1 MAPVSDKLLL
11 VTLRRGTVWKMP
23 CRGLTSPLPHYLIV
37 LNLAPRSDEV
47 LVMSVVTSNIAHRR
61 ELARITR
68 NPPETIVEFGPG
80 EYAMLDH
87 PSCVDCNSL
96 VTMAAVEFQQIA
108 RSRSATPCDDIPQE
122 VLERILAGVQA
133 SVSVP
138 ANIKKLVGG

>member
-1 MAPVSDKLLL
+1 
-11 VTLRRGTVWKMP
+11 
-23 CRGLTSPLPHYLIV
+23 LPHYLIV